1 MREDV
6 LDDFTTVA
14 LARDAYGVIFVD
26 ENTLEI
32 DEAATDKQRAEIRS
46 SRDGR
51 QSLNDVFS
59 RDEGKLSPSGS
70 PVSAAG
76 NKAFGMG

>member
-6 LDDFTTVA
+6 FDDFTTIE

-26 ENTLEI
+26 EKSLEI
-32 DEAATDKQRAEIRS
+32 DEAGTGKQRAEIRS

-59 RDEGKLSPSGS
+59 RDEGKLIPSVS

-76 NKAFGMG
+76 NKAFGMD